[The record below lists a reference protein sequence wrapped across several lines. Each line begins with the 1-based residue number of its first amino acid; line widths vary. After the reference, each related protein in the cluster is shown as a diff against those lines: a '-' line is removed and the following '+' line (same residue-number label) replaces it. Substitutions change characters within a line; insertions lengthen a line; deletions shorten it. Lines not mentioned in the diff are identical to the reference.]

1 MMDEEQKKQAMITAL
16 RSLTMNDK
24 SEHDLAA
31 KLRDKGYPET
41 VVAFT
46 LERLKAEGFLSDQAF
61 AHKLSERILSGKKAG
76 THKLAFELK
85 KKRIPESIRKEILS
99 AVDPESQRAQAFEIA
114 EQKVRSFRDTDTRVL
129 RKKLYDFL
137 IRKGYDFQLAQNTAM
152 TVVANYK
159 QNKDDENESN
169 P

>member
-1 MMDEEQKKQAMITAL
+1 MDEEQKKQAMITAL

-24 SEHDLAA
+24 SEHDLTV
-31 KLRDKGYPET
+31 KLRDKGYPEPII
-41 VVAFT
+41 VFT
-46 LERLKAEGFLSDQAF
+46 LDRLKAEGFLSDQAF
-61 AHKLSERILSGKKAG
+61 AQKLSDRILSGKKAG

-85 KKRIPESIRKEILS
+85 KKRIPESIRKEVLS
-99 AVDPESQRAQAFEIA
+99 AVDPEQQRLQALEIA
-114 EQKVRSFRDTDTRVL
+114 ELKIRSFRDTDSRVL

-152 TVVANYK
+152 SVVAGYK
-159 QNKDDENESN
+159 QSQDDENESN

>member
-1 MMDEEQKKQAMITAL
+1 MDEEQRKQAMITAL

-24 SEHDLAA
+24 SEHDLTV
-31 KLRDKGYPET
+31 KLRDKGYSEP
-41 VVAFT
+41 VIAFT
-46 LERLKAEGFLSDQAF
+46 LDRLKAEGFLSDQAF
-61 AHKLSERILSGKKAG
+61 AQKLSDRILLAKKAG

-85 KKRIPESIRKEILS
+85 KKRIPESIRKEVLS
-99 AVDPESQRAQAFEIA
+99 VVDPEQQRLQALEIA
-114 EQKVRSFRDTDTRVL
+114 ELKIRSFRDTDTRVL

-152 TVVANYK
+152 SVVASYK
-159 QNKDDENESN
+159 QSQDDENESN

>member
-1 MMDEEQKKQAMITAL
+1 MDEEQKKQAMITAL

-24 SEHDLAA
+24 SEHDLTA
-31 KLRDKGYPET
+31 KLRDKGYPDA
-41 VVAFT
+41 VIAFT
-46 LERLKAEGFLSDQAF
+46 LDRLKEQGFLSDQAF
-61 AHKLSERILSGKKAG
+61 AHKLSDRILSGKKSG

-85 KKRIPESIRKEILS
+85 KKRIPESIRKEVLG
-99 AVDPESQRAQAFEIA
+99 AVDPEQQRLQAVEVA
-114 EQKVRSFRDTDTRVL
+114 ELKIRSFRDTDSRVL

-152 TVVANYK
+152 SVVASYK
-159 QNKDDENESN
+159 QSREDENESN